1 MQVRFRYTDREYL
14 HSRRINKL
22 LGMPKWKSLGLAF
35 ICLLPSVVL
44 VTFTFSFI
52 ALIAFALVA
61 AYLIVMI
68 CLALIKQPTLSDKHD
83 HVMTFTPLSMHE
95 KSSHS
100 EYELCWQ
107 SFDEFTENETEFLL
121 RRLERFISLPKR
133 IFTQPQ
139 SDQLRTLAAK
149 TGGTPEENAPPI
161 SLFARIFSQPDRDRI
176 YQFTYRPEDLVQAA
190 TDRLVIVDTTQLEKP
205 RKKPAGSWMAV
216 IWLTTFVLVGFY
228 LVRAP
233 GGPDS
238 QWTPNQYLVL
248 GGTLIL
254 PFVLLLGFSRIIR
267 ARTARRLPQVP
278 RDENSLVLIKQG
290 FAVGTPGNLT
300 FYDWRD
306 IDAFY
311 ENGSCYGFK
320 SFNDLIQVIPKRI
333 FADARE
339 SAAFLNQAINLH
351 REYRRSFEVPAAVVE
366 TGNPYQPPAN

>member
-44 VTFTFSFI
+44 VTFTFSFL

-68 CLALIKQPTLSDKHD
+68 CLALIKQPTLCDKHD
-83 HVMTFTPLSMHE
+83 HVMTFTPVSLHE

-100 EYELCWQ
+100 EYELCWPY
-107 SFDEFTENETEFLL
+107 FDEFAERETEFLL
-121 RRLERFISLPKR
+121 RRLERYISLPKR
-133 IFTQPQ
+133 IFSKQQ
-139 SDQLRTLAAK
+139 CEQLRSFAAR
-149 TGGTPEENAPPI
+149 TVESPEENAPPI
-161 SLFARIFSQPDRDRI
+161 PLFTRIFSQPDQDHA
-176 YQFTYRPEDLVQAA
+176 YQFTYRPEDLIQAA
-190 TDRLVIVDTTQLEKP
+190 TDRLVIVDTTQHGKSK
-205 RKKPAGSWMAV
+205 RKPAGSWMAA

-228 LVRAP
+228 LVRTP
-233 GGPDS
+233 DGPEA
-238 QWTPNQYLVL
+238 QWALYQYLVL

-254 PFVLLLGFSRIIR
+254 PFVLLLGFSRIVR
-267 ARTARRLPQVP
+267 ARTARKLPQVP
-278 RDENSLVLIKQG
+278 RDENNLALLKQG
-290 FAVGTPGNLT
+290 FAVGSPGNVT

-333 FADARE
+333 FADAVE

-351 REYRRSFEVPAAVVE
+351 REYRRSFEVPATVVE
-366 TGNPYQPPAN
+366 TGNPYQPPAH